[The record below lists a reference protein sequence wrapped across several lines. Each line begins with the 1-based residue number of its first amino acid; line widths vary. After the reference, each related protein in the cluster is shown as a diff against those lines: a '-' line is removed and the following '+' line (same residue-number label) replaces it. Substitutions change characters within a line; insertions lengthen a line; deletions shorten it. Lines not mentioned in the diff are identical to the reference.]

1 MGTIKILGEQVAIES
16 MVKCLNYDITQK
28 NRLTMVDLETLSLRA
43 EKLRQV
49 IIDEFRKETTCS
61 FGNVATMWEKYA
73 LKNKNFRAEFIRC
86 VNLLNSLDEV
96 EDKLR
101 ELEREYIC

>member
-1 MGTIKILGEQVAIES
+1 MGTIKMLGEQVAIES
-16 MVKCLNYDITQK
+16 MVECLNYDITQK
-28 NRLTMVDLETLSLRA
+28 NRLTTVDLDIFSLRA

-49 IIDEFRKETTCS
+49 IIDEFRKETACS
-61 FGNVATMWEKYA
+61 FGNTASMWEKYP

-101 ELEREYIC
+101 ELAKETI

>member
-1 MGTIKILGEQVAIES
+1 MGTIKILGEEVAIES
-16 MVKCLNYDITQK
+16 MVECLNYDITQK
-28 NRLTMVDLETLSLRA
+28 NRLTTVDLDIFSLRA

-61 FGNVATMWEKYA
+61 FGNVATMWEKYP

-101 ELEREYIC
+101 ELAKETI

>member
-1 MGTIKILGEQVAIES
+1 MGTIKVLGEQVAIES

-43 EKLRQV
+43 GKLRQV

-61 FGNVATMWEKYA
+61 FGDTATMWEKYP

-101 ELEREYIC
+101 EIEREYIC